1 MKRNELLR
9 RGTTW
14 RNPKC
19 ILLSDGSPSE
29 KVPCCMIP
37 AAQHSGK
44 GQTKET
50 VKRSV
55 VVRGYG
61 GGEKRDESV
70 GHIGF
75 SGQ

>member
-1 MKRNELLR
+1 
-9 RGTTW
+9 
-14 RNPKC
+14 
-19 ILLSDGSPSE
+19 
-29 KVPCCMIP
+29 MIP